1 MHADKVFKA
10 LSDPTRRRIL
20 RLLNAGEAT
29 AGEIAAQFDITA
41 PSMSH
46 HFKVLREA
54 DLVSMR
60 REAQQI
66 FYGLNTTVLEDVAL
80 SVIGFVGKKQT
91 SEASEK

>member
-20 RLLNAGEAT
+20 RLLGSGEMT
-29 AGEIAAQFDITA
+29 AGEIGGQFELTA

-46 HFKVLREA
+46 HFNVLKEA
-54 DLVSMR
+54 DLVSTR
-60 REAQQI
+60 RDAQQI